1 MSYLYMFESSRR
13 CIWHVNI
20 VYKEMLRL
28 VTPKQHILI
37 LASGKVFKT

>member
-1 MSYLYMFESSRR
+1 MSYLYMYESSCH
-13 CIWHVNI
+13 CIWHVTI
-20 VYKEMLRL
+20 VYKEISRL